1 MTSISEVRAEI
12 HREVQQ
18 LVTLVERPMQQKAAA
33 VEIALWAGVLRLGA
47 LMMSLLFACQGTRW
61 PVGRRYKVAG
71 VDYEVEGADAVDIG
85 TKFGKVTAHQ
95 PIGRA
100 VGDRRR
106 RRDAPM
112 ARALGLPGG
121 FTLPLVTLV
130 AKFCALMPFAP
141 ARQLL
146 RDLFGWS
153 PAPRSVLRIVDTVGA
168 QARGFLE
175 QAAVPEGDTDVLLIT
190 ADGKGAPAISSA
202 ENAKRRRPHR
212 KGTGG
217 LRQNKSGSP
226 KKRRGPGKK
235 SKNAK
240 MAAVGVICTLKV
252 DESGNAR
259 PVNKRMYATFKSYR
273 ELFVWLKAEAVR
285 RGYGTTKFKKV
296 QFVAD
301 GADTLWELQQEF
313 FPEAEVCLDW
323 VHAVEKL
330 WGCGKAINRGSRTKR
345 KPLENWVHEQKK
357 LLRRDKLN
365 EVVATLQTALEA
377 TAVTG
382 PGNKFRRKVLEDTIK
397 HFTKNRARMRYHRLR
412 QQGLVIGS
420 GLIEGTVRH
429 LVGMRLD
436 GPGMRWG
443 KARAEAVLHLRCIH
457 LNGLWTDFESYLAR
471 RESLRLVSRPVP
483 TVPHDAKQQLKK
495 AA

>member
-1 MTSISEVRAEI
+1 M
-12 HREVQQ
+12 QQ
-18 LVTLVERPMQQKAAA
+18 LVALVDRQSRQTATE
-33 VEIALWAGVLRLGA
+33 VEIALWSGVLRLGA
-47 LMMSLLFACQGTRW
+47 AMMALFFAHQAAKW
-61 PVGRRYKVAG
+61 PSGLRYELGG
-71 VDYEVEGADAVDIG
+71 VEHEVQGADAVEIG
-85 TKFGKVTAHQ
+85 TKFGKVSVAQ
-95 PIGRA
+95 PIGRV
-100 VGDRRR
+100 VGRPRDRR
-106 RRDAPM
+106 DLPM
-112 ARALGLPGG
+112 SRTLGLPGG
-121 FTLPLVTLV
+121 FTLPFVTLV
-130 AKFCALMPFAP
+130 AKFCALMAFAP
-141 ARQLL
+141 TRQML
-146 RDLFGWS
+146 RDLLGWA
-153 PAPRSVLRIVDTVGA
+153 PAPRSVLRMVDTVGA

-175 QAAVPEGDTDVLLIT
+175 QAAVPDGDTDVLLIT

-202 ENAKRRRPHR
+202 ENAKRRQPHR

-217 LRQNKSGSP
+217 LRQKMSGSP

-240 MAAVGVICTLKV
+240 MAAVGAICTLKV

-301 GADTLWELQQEF
+301 GADTLWDLQQEF
-313 FPEAEVCLDW
+313 FPDAEVCLDW

-330 WGCGKAINRGSRTKR
+330 WDCGKAINRGSRTKR
-345 KPLENWVHEQKK
+345 KPLEAWVHEQKK
-357 LLRRDKLN
+357 LLRCGKLK
-365 EVVATLQTALEA
+365 EVLATLQTALDA

-397 HFTKNRARMRYHRLR
+397 HFTKNRSRMRYQKLR
-412 QQGLVIGS
+412 QHGLVIGS

-443 KARAEAVLHLRCIH
+443 KARAEAVLHLRCVL
-457 LNGLWTDFESYLAR
+457 LNGLWTDFESYLAHR
-471 RESLRLVSRPVP
+471 HSLRLVSNPVP
-483 TVPHDAKQQLKK
+483 TVTHDAKQQVKK